1 MQSLKIVIVSAFII
15 LSSASSHAQ
24 WGAITQY
31 AGFLGKYAVGPTYD
45 FNDRHMASYLLG
57 GYQIDKNY
65 YYQSSLLYRYSR
77 WTEALGDYN
86 WRPLQIGLF
95 MTYAMNNTRFFTRSP
110 SIYPAKNYYEQT
122 KLRYGVEVGTDIAFK
137 KYPLNIGIYMRWL
150 DVGLVALFNNQQRDQ
165 QFYFSSA
172 VSLQYKF

>member
-137 KYPLNIGIYMRWL
+137 KYPLNKDIRSPFTEEHFKSRPLKRIIPKR
-150 DVGLVALFNNQQRDQ
+150 GLVI
-165 QFYFSSA
+165 SIVSA
-172 VSLQYKF
+172 VIL